1 MIKPQNLFQIKK
13 RNGEVVD
20 FDANKIDTAISKA
33 YVEVYF
39 KTNQSLTTEIA
50 KAVIADLDQN
60 FLDRVPGVEDVQN
73 TVEKKLMEKGLFEVA
88 KAYIIYRYEHTKERA
103 AAQAE
108 VLEKIA
114 SNEFMVT
121 KRDGSKQAFDLKK
134 VQTSLEKVMGEHATE
149 IDTNLVMNQL
159 RLELHEDIKTVDIE
173 RALIMVLRSFIEKDP
188 AYSFVA
194 ARILTN
200 KLYKEVI
207 GEDIIDFGS
216 GLEQQ
221 MRQAFIKRIQ
231 EGVSIGR
238 LDPRMLTFNLEYMAS
253 ELVQERDN
261 LLNYLSVQTL
271 YDRYFTRNPETKQIL
286 ETPQMFWMRVAMGVA
301 LQEHDK
307 EARAVEFYRIT
318 STLHFVPSSPTLFHA
333 GTNHPQL
340 SSCYLT
346 TIEDDLD
353 NIFKSI
359 GDNAQMSKWA
369 GGVAND
375 WSNLR
380 GTGAQIKRTGVESQG
395 VVPFLKIANDTTVA
409 INRSGRR
416 RGATCAY
423 LESWHW
429 DIEDFLELRKNT
441 GDERRRTH
449 DMNTANWV
457 PDLFMQRVKDGQMWS
472 LFSPDETPD
481 LHDLYGM
488 EFKKRYEHY
497 EQLGLAGELK
507 LFRQMPAKDLW
518 KKMLTMLFETG
529 HPWVTFKDPSNIRSP
544 QDHVGVVH
552 SSNLCTEITLN
563 TTSNETAVCNLGSIN
578 LARHVMN
585 GQLDTQKIQY
595 TVTIA
600 MRMLDNVIDLN
611 FYPTIEGKNSN
622 MKHRPVGLGVMGF
635 HDALYQM
642 NINFDSEEMVEL
654 ADRSQEVI
662 SYYAILASSNL
673 AKERGAYASFRGS
686 KWDRGILPVDTIA
699 LLEQA
704 RGTQIPVTRTGV
716 MDWSVV
722 RESIRENGMRNSNC
736 MAIAPTATISNISGA
751 IPAIEPI
758 YKNIYVKANI
768 SGDFVVVNDYLV
780 KDLKARG
787 LWNDDMLGKLKFYD
801 GRVTEIPEVPQDL
814 KDKYKE
820 VFEIDSRWL
829 IKAAAYRGKWIDQ
842 SQSLN
847 IFYAGKS
854 GKDIND
860 IYLYAWDMGVKTTY
874 YLRTLAASQVEKSTV
889 NTSEFGKTHLRDNQ
903 PLADAMSTPDSSK
916 VSAPVPEI
924 AMAAVTTDI
933 VASGDGT
940 IMQTQTTTVAQITP
954 TEAVVETTLAT
965 EDLSQRLGLSE
976 EQAPQP
982 SEIIAPSESNAN
994 STTALKPLAEQTSEF
1009 QLCRLDDPDCMS
1021 CQ

>member
-1 MIKPQNLFQIKK
+1 MTQNKLIQIKK
-13 RNGEVVD
+13 RSGEVVP
-20 FDANKIDTAISKA
+20 FDIAKIEIAISKA
-33 YVEVYF
+33 YVEVNF
-39 KTNQSLTTEIA
+39 KTDQALT
-50 KAVIADLDQN
+50 KAITDAVVADLDQN
-60 FLDRVPGVEDVQN
+60 FQDRVPSVEDVQN
-73 TVEKKLMEKGLFEVA
+73 SVERKLMEQSLFDVA
-88 KAYIIYRYEHTKERA
+88 KAYIIYRYEHTKEREVKK
-103 AAQAE
+103 AE
-108 VLEKIA
+108 VLEKIDSA
-114 SNEFMVT
+114 QLMVT
-121 KRDGSKQAFDLKK
+121 KRSGVKEPFSLQK
-134 VQTSLEKVMGEHATE
+134 VQTSLEKILGEYAAD
-149 IDTNLVMNQL
+149 IDVNMIMNQL
-159 RLELHEDIKTVDIE
+159 RLELFEDISTAEIE

-188 AYSFVA
+188 GYSFVA
-194 ARILTN
+194 ARALTN

-207 GEDIIDFGS
+207 GADIIDFEPRA
-216 GLEQQ
+216 LETQL
-221 MRQAFIKRIQ
+221 REVFIKRIRD
-231 EGVSIGR
+231 GVSLGR
-238 LDPRMLTFNLEYMAS
+238 LDPRMLTFNLEYLAS
-253 ELVQERDN
+253 ELVNERDGF
-261 LLNYLSVQTL
+261 LNYLGIQTL
-271 YDRYFTRNPETKQIL
+271 ADRYFTKHPETKRIL

-301 LQEHDK
+301 LNEKDK
-307 EARAVEFYRIT
+307 EARAVEFYRIN

-333 GTNHPQL
+333 GTVHPQL

-375 WSNLR
+375 WSKLR
-380 GTGAQIKRTGVESQG
+380 GTGAYIKKTGVESQG
-395 VVPFLKIANDTTVA
+395 VIPFLKIANDTTIA

-423 LESWHW
+423 LETWHW
-429 DIEDFLELRKNT
+429 DIEDYIELRKNT

-457 PDLFMQRVKDGQMWS
+457 PDLFMQRVKEGGMWS
-472 LFSPDETPD
+472 LFSPDEVPD
-481 LHDLYGM
+481 LHEIYGA
-488 EFKKRYEHY
+488 EFKRRYEMY
-497 EQLGLAGELK
+497 EQKGLAGEMH

-563 TTSNETAVCNLGSIN
+563 TTKDETAVCNLGSIN
-578 LARHVMN
+578 LARHVRK
-585 GQLDTQKIQY
+585 GQLDIEKIQY
-595 TVTIA
+595 TVSIA

-611 FYPTIEGKNSN
+611 FYPTIEGRNSN
-622 MKHRPVGLGVMGF
+622 LKHRPVGLGVMGF

-642 NINFDSEEMVEL
+642 GINFDSEDMVEL
-654 ADRSQEVI
+654 ADRSQEAI
-662 SYYAILASSNL
+662 SYYAILASTQL
-673 AKERGAYASFRGS
+673 AKERGQYASFRGS

-699 LLEQA
+699 LLEQE
-704 RGTQIPVTRTGV
+704 RGTQIPVSRTGQL
-716 MDWSVV
+716 DWSVV
-722 RESIRENGMRNSNC
+722 REAIREHGMRNSNC

-768 SGDFVVVNDYLV
+768 SGDFVVVNPYLV
-780 KDLKARG
+780 KDFKERG
-787 LWNDDMLGKLKFYD
+787 IWNEEMLTKLKFYD
-801 GRVTEIPEVPQDL
+801 GRVTEIPDVPQDL

-820 VFEIDSRWL
+820 VFEIDPRWL

-874 YLRTLAASQVEKSTV
+874 YLRTMAASQVEKSTV
-889 NTSEFGKTHLRDNQ
+889 NTSEFGKTHIRGGNAATDAVASQ
-903 PLADAMSTPDSSK
+903 PE
-916 VSAPVPEI
+916 VQQQPVPEI
-924 AMAAVTTDI
+924 AMAAVGGSASTFTETVVTATITPQETPVQSIIEESVSIKVEPEPVATTT
-933 VASGDGT
+933 ASLGAMLGLT
-940 IMQTQTTTVAQITP
+940 QNNPQPAIAGAVSSSQAAEIAQTQFKI
-954 TEAVVETTLAT
+954 
-965 EDLSQRLGLSE
+965 
-976 EQAPQP
+976 
-982 SEIIAPSESNAN
+982 
-994 STTALKPLAEQTSEF
+994 
-1009 QLCRLDDPDCMS
+1009 CRLEDFDCES

>member
-1 MIKPQNLFQIKK
+1 MIQTQNLTQIKK
-13 RNGEVVD
+13 RSGEIVD
-20 FDANKIDTAISKA
+20 FDPNKIDVAISKA
-33 YVEVYF
+33 YVQVYF

-50 KAVIADLDQN
+50 KAVIADLDAN
-60 FLDRVPGVEDVQN
+60 FVDSAPSVEDVQN
-73 TVEKKLMEKGLFEVA
+73 VVERKLMEKGLFEVA
-88 KAYIIYRYEHTKERA
+88 KAYIIYRYEHTKERQQK
-103 AAQAE
+103 QAE
-108 VLEKIA
+108 VLEKI
-114 SNEFMVT
+114 STSEFMVV
-121 KRDGSKQAFDLKK
+121 KRDGSKQPFDVNK
-134 VQTSLEKVMGEHATE
+134 VKASLEKILGEYSAD
-149 IDTNLVMNQL
+149 IDVNAIMNQL
-159 RLELHEDIKTVDIE
+159 RLELYEDIKTAEIE

-194 ARILTN
+194 ARLLTN

-207 GEDIIDFGS
+207 GEDVIDFAG
-216 GLEQQ
+216 GKVEQQ

-238 LDPRMLTFNLEYMAS
+238 LDPRMLTFNLEYLAS
-253 ELVQERDN
+253 ELVMERDN
-261 LLNYLSVQTL
+261 LLNYLGVQTL
-271 YDRYFTRNPETKQIL
+271 YDRYFTKNPDTKQIL

-301 LQEHDK
+301 LLEHDK

-333 GTNHPQL
+333 GTIHPQL

-353 NIFKSI
+353 NIFKSL

-395 VVPFLKIANDTTVA
+395 VIPFLKIANDTTVA

-457 PDLFMQRVKDGQMWS
+457 PDLFMQRVKEDKMWS

-481 LHDLYGM
+481 LHDLYGV
-488 EFKKRYEHY
+488 EFKKRYEQY
-497 EQLGLAGELK
+497 EQLGLAGELR

-585 GQLDTQKIQY
+585 GQLDIQKIQY
-595 TVTIA
+595 TVTVA

-642 NINFDSEEMVEL
+642 NINFDSEEMVQL
-654 ADRSQEVI
+654 ADSSQEAI
-662 SYYAILASSNL
+662 SYYAILASSQL

-699 LLEQA
+699 LLEEE
-704 RGTQIPVTRTGV
+704 RGTQIPVSRTGLL
-716 MDWSVV
+716 DWSVV
-722 RESIRENGMRNSNC
+722 RDSIKEHGMRNSNC

-768 SGDFVVVNDYLV
+768 SGDFVVVNHYLV
-780 KDLKARG
+780 KDLKDRG
-787 LWNDDMLGKLKFYD
+787 LWNEDMLTKLKFFD

-814 KDKYKE
+814 KEKYKE

-829 IKAAAYRGKWIDQ
+829 IKAAAFRGKWIDQ

-854 GKDIND
+854 GKEIND

-874 YLRTLAASQVEKSTV
+874 YLRTMAASQVEKSTV
-889 NTSEFGKTHLRDNQ
+889 DTATFGKTHLRGAS
-903 PLADAMSTPDSSK
+903 PLADALATP
-916 VSAPVPEI
+916 VEINTPVPEI
-924 AMAAVTTDI
+924 AMAGATIGTVLG
-933 VASGDGT
+933 SDGT
-940 IMQTQTTTVAQITP
+940 AMQTQTSFTAKITE
-954 TEAVVETTLAT
+954 TEAVMESTVVT
-965 EDLSQRLGLSE
+965 EDLSSRLGLE
-976 EQAPQP
+976 EQVVNEVTETAPDP
-982 SEIIAPSESNAN
+982 VSM
-994 STTALKPLAEQTSEF
+994 LQTEF
-1009 QLCRLDDPDCMS
+1009 KLCRLDDPDCMA